1 MTTADYRPE
10 DHTLEENV
18 AALMWQVHSIN
29 LTLQKLIDL
38 QASPRRTVA
47 ERVIAQSTFT
57 ADQLDAL
64 AIDALGSVAFD
75 VRTRPTGR
83 FCEVSRKA
91 VYDYLTE
98 TMQLSKADAYAV
110 NDHIASR
117 PGVEEFKVRTAV
129 WFRWA
134 EGVELF
140 PVDQPAAEVV
150 ELKSAD
156 GTKRKLI

>member
-1 MTTADYRPE
+1 
-10 DHTLEENV
+10 
-18 AALMWQVHSIN
+18 MWQVHSIN

-38 QASPRRTVA
+38 QAQPRQRTVPEKIA
-47 ERVIAQSTFT
+47 AQSTFT
-57 ADQLDAL
+57 TDQLDAL
-64 AIDALGSVAFD
+64 SIDALGNVAYD

-98 TMQLSKADAYAV
+98 AMQLSKADAYAV
-110 NDHIASR
+110 NNHIAAR
-117 PGVEEFKVRTAV
+117 PGIEEFKVRNAV

-134 EGVELF
+134 EGVGLF

-150 ELKSAD
+150 ELKPA
-156 GTKRKLI
+156 TPRRIL